1 MSIIS
6 ISGKINS
13 GKDTVGKIIKILT
26 ASPHFT
32 DEAVEDFL
40 GKDLY
45 ESDWKIKKF
54 ADKLKDI
61 VCLLLG
67 CTREQLEDESIKSL
81 SLQELADKG
90 LISKEFLNN
99 LE

>member
-1 MSIIS
+1 MLIS
-6 ISGKINS
+6 LSGRMNS
-13 GKDTVGKIIKILT
+13 GKDTVGKIIQYLT
-26 ASPHFT
+26 SESNIYPF
-32 DEAVEDFL
+32 
-40 GKDLY
+40 DLKLDY
-45 ESDWKIKKF
+45 SYRSNWQIKKF

-61 VCLLLG
+61 ICLLIN